1 MSGVRDRHPDRA
13 PETHSETDLTP
24 DALGPVNF
32 AFGKEALLT
41 LYTAIREAEHQAV
54 IDYVF
59 SEAKRRNAGVF
70 TMSHVFAEVVG
81 TVSERKGAAGVA
93 QLWNDI
99 EDSDMYVL
107 HGARSWEN
115 PHAGA
120 GEKSIAEAVAGLC
133 EAHDSIGVK
142 FHEATLVLDAV
153 RLEAERESETMYVIS
168 LDGKLTHLAWSE
180 GLNVLLK
187 RTDLRNDPPRSGSR

>member
-13 PETHSETDLTP
+13 LETHSEADLVP

-41 LYTAIREAEHQAV
+41 LYTTIRDAEHQAV

-59 SEAKRRNAGVF
+59 REAKRRNAGVF
-70 TMSHVFAEVVG
+70 TTSHVFAEVVG
-81 TVSERKGAAGVA
+81 TVSERQGAAGVA

-99 EDSDMYVL
+99 ENSDMYVL
-107 HGARSWEN
+107 HGARPWEN
-115 PHAGA
+115 PHEGA
-120 GEKSIAEAVAGLC
+120 GERAIAEAVTGLY
-133 EAHDSIGVK
+133 ETYDSIGFK

-153 RLEAERESETMYVIS
+153 RLAIERESETMYVVS

-180 GLNVLLK
+180 GLNVLPK
-187 RTDLRNDPPRSGSR
+187 RTDLRSDPPRDGSR

>member
-1 MSGVRDRHPDRA
+1 MSGVRDRHPDQA
-13 PETHSETDLTP
+13 LKTHSEADLTP

-41 LYTAIREAEHQAV
+41 LYTTVREAEHQAV

-59 SEAKRRNAGVF
+59 REAKRRNAGVF
-70 TMSHVFAEVVG
+70 TTSHVFAEVVG

-99 EDSDMYVL
+99 EASDMYVL
-107 HGARSWEN
+107 HGARPWEN

-120 GEKSIAEAVAGLC
+120 GEKSIAEAVTGLY
-133 EAHDSIGVK
+133 EAYNSIGFK

-153 RLEAERESETMYVIS
+153 RLEAERESETMYIVS
-168 LDGKLTHLAWSE
+168 LDGKLTHLA
-180 GLNVLLK
+180 
-187 RTDLRNDPPRSGSR
+187 